1 MPNSSLETIGQ
12 PRILVI
18 DDNPSVH
25 EAFDEILRRETPN
38 EKLEQEEEIMFGAPS
53 RPRIVK
59 PAWQIDHALS
69 GADGVEKV
77 RAAQLA
83 GTPYQLAFVDI
94 RMPGMD
100 GVETIERCW
109 QLDTQVQTVICTAYA
124 DYRWED
130 LAARLGQ
137 TDRLLVLKKPFHDIE
152 VMQLASTLIRKWYLA
167 QAAAMKMEEAE
178 RLVARRTESLVEFQ
192 RREHQRIQEL
202 DQTKLRHLTQLA
214 REFGAPLTVMLQVLE
229 QCQPGQ
235 PLDATARDTLGRNAQ
250 TLRTLVDQ
258 SLSLRRLELEDR
270 AVEWQEIEIVAFVR
284 GVVQM
289 FSATGREQRVAI
301 NFQPP
306 PPARVIWTDPAKL
319 EKVLF
324 NVIGRVSAAVS
335 PGRGILVGLKFDD
348 GQARLR
354 LDFELARVAGGEAIG
369 GGGDIGWLLSGE
381 ILRLLGG
388 RLHLESPENSEGDWS
403 RQGILLEFPVV
414 RPEPAAAEAPAAG
427 MTVVPSTAAAERELP
442 VALLVESNAELRQF
456 IRQGLGVEYAVLE
469 AVEAVQGLAVARED
483 VPDLIVIGGDGSPN
497 DGVEL
502 CRNLKREEMTSHIPV
517 ILLAGDDS
525 DASRLLALQAG
536 ANEFLAKPFR
546 LPLLKACAD
555 NLLANRRKLHEH
567 FQHLATV
574 QPRELAANQV
584 DAEFLRKIVVIV
596 EKSLADYEF
605 DVDQLARQMAVSRR
619 QLFRKFKAVAG
630 CTPNVFIRD
639 LRLKRA
645 AQLLRESQLT
655 VSEIIYAVGF
665 SDPKYFRTIFRERFG
680 VLPGEYSKPT
690 KADA

>member
-1 MPNSSLETIGQ
+1 
-12 PRILVI
+12 
-18 DDNPSVH
+18 
-25 EAFDEILRRETPN
+25 
-38 EKLEQEEEIMFGAPS
+38 
-53 RPRIVK
+53 
-59 PAWQIDHALS
+59 
-69 GADGVEKV
+69 
-77 RAAQLA
+77 
-83 GTPYQLAFVDI
+83 
-94 RMPGMD
+94 
-100 GVETIERCW
+100 
-109 QLDTQVQTVICTAYA
+109 
-124 DYRWED
+124 
-130 LAARLGQ
+130 
-137 TDRLLVLKKPFHDIE
+137 
-152 VMQLASTLIRKWYLA
+152 
-167 QAAAMKMEEAE
+167 MKMEEAE
-178 RLVARRTESLVEFQ
+178 RLVARRTASLLEFQ
-192 RREHQRIQEL
+192 HREHQRIQEL

-214 REFGAPLTVMLQVLE
+214 QEFGAPLTVMLQVLE
-229 QCQPGQ
+229 QGQPGQ
-235 PLDATARDTLGRNAQ
+235 PLDAKARDTLGRNAQ
-250 TLRTLVDQ
+250 SLRALVDQ

-270 AVEWQEIEIVAFVR
+270 ALEWQEIEIVAFVR
-284 GVVQM
+284 GVMQM
-289 FSATGREQRVAI
+289 FSAAGREHRVEI
-301 NFQPP
+301 DFQPL

-324 NVIGRVSAAVS
+324 NVLGRVFAAVA
-335 PGRGILVGLKFDD
+335 PGVGISVGLQLDD

-354 LDFELARVAGGEAIG
+354 LDFKSAGAPGAEAS
-369 GGGDIGWLLSGE
+369 GGGDISWLLSGE

-388 RLHLESPENSEGDWS
+388 QLHWNKPENSETEPLHQVVW
-403 RQGILLEFPVV
+403 LEFPVT
-414 RPEPAAAEAPAAG
+414 RPEPAAVAGPAAAATIPAPA
-427 MTVVPSTAAAERELP
+427 TSAERELP
-442 VALLVESNAELRQF
+442 VALLVEPNADLRLF
-456 IRQGLGVEYAVLE
+456 IRQGLGSEYEVLE
-469 AVEAVQGLAVARED
+469 TVGAAQGLAVARED
-483 VPDLIVIGGDGSPN
+483 VPDLIVIGGEGSPN

-502 CRNLKREEMTSHIPV
+502 CRKLKREEMTSHIPV

-546 LPLLKACAD
+546 LPLLQACAD

-567 FQHLATV
+567 FQHLASV

-584 DAEFLRKIVVIV
+584 DAEFLRKVVVIV
-596 EKSLADYEF
+596 EKNLTDYEF
-605 DVDQLARQMAVSRR
+605 DVEQLARQMAVSRR

>member
-1 MPNSSLETIGQ
+1 
-12 PRILVI
+12 
-18 DDNPSVH
+18 
-25 EAFDEILRRETPN
+25 
-38 EKLEQEEEIMFGAPS
+38 
-53 RPRIVK
+53 
-59 PAWQIDHALS
+59 
-69 GADGVEKV
+69 
-77 RAAQLA
+77 
-83 GTPYQLAFVDI
+83 
-94 RMPGMD
+94 
-100 GVETIERCW
+100 
-109 QLDTQVQTVICTAYA
+109 
-124 DYRWED
+124 
-130 LAARLGQ
+130 
-137 TDRLLVLKKPFHDIE
+137 
-152 VMQLASTLIRKWYLA
+152 
-167 QAAAMKMEEAE
+167 
-178 RLVARRTESLVEFQ
+178 
-192 RREHQRIQEL
+192 
-202 DQTKLRHLTQLA
+202 
-214 REFGAPLTVMLQVLE
+214 
-229 QCQPGQ
+229 
-235 PLDATARDTLGRNAQ
+235 
-250 TLRTLVDQ
+250 
-258 SLSLRRLELEDR
+258 
-270 AVEWQEIEIVAFVR
+270 
-284 GVVQM
+284 
-289 FSATGREQRVAI
+289 
-301 NFQPP
+301 
-306 PPARVIWTDPAKL
+306 
-319 EKVLF
+319 
-324 NVIGRVSAAVS
+324 
-335 PGRGILVGLKFDD
+335 
-348 GQARLR
+348 
-354 LDFELARVAGGEAIG
+354 
-369 GGGDIGWLLSGE
+369 
-381 ILRLLGG
+381 
-388 RLHLESPENSEGDWS
+388 
-403 RQGILLEFPVV
+403 
-414 RPEPAAAEAPAAG
+414 
-427 MTVVPSTAAAERELP
+427 

-469 AVEAVQGLAVARED
+469 AVEAAQGLAVARED